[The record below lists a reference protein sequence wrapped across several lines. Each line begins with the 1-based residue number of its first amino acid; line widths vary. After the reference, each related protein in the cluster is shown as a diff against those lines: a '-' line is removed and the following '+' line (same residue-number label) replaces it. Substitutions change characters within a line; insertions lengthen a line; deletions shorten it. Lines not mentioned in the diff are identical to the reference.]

1 MVIFPWKQK
10 IVGQSIQR
18 CSAKKSGQP
27 LDKNSWSAR
36 AATVSNLQQK
46 IKTKVWSCSRKLSTR
61 AEEGVYWFARP
72 PLQTCSALSQVYSNK
87 KSENLWTI
95 YQENR
100 RPWATVC
107 TAGKHKTCR
116 HFLFPSPNVASAWG
130 KARHFL
136 SIGQPLFA
144 ESQAN
149 NERTNTTT
157 RSLGGGAA
165 RRGRWRSKGLLRGL
179 WVLEIMTKI
188 ISWKFI

>member
-72 PLQTCSALSQVYSNK
+72 PLQTCSALSQFYSNK
-87 KSENLWTI
+87 NQKIYEQFLNKTVDPERRFVLPENTKHVGI
-95 YQENR
+95 SSS
-100 RPWATVC
+100 RPQRGT
-107 TAGKHKTCR
+107 
-116 HFLFPSPNVASAWG
+116 
-130 KARHFL
+130 ARHFL
-136 SIGQPLFA
+136 STEQPFPRWVPGKQR
-144 ESQAN
+144 ED
-149 NERTNTTT
+149 EHHHTKP
-157 RSLGGGAA
+157 GGGAA
-165 RRGRWRSKGLLRGL
+165 RRGSWRRSKGLLRGL
-179 WVLEIMTKI
+179 WVLELWQKI
-188 ISWKFI
+188 ISWRFT

>member
-1 MVIFPWKQK
+1 MERVWRMFETPENNNFVYHSLLIKKGLSECFASYFVKNYSFWYRQIQPLGVNPAHFKHKRSPMVIFPWKQK

-87 KSENLWTI
+87 KSEKSINNLS
-95 YQENR
+95 R
-100 RPWATVC
+100 
-107 TAGKHKTCR
+107 K
-116 HFLFPSPNVASAWG
+116 
-130 KARHFL
+130 
-136 SIGQPLFA
+136 
-144 ESQAN
+144 
-149 NERTNTTT
+149 
-157 RSLGGGAA
+157 
-165 RRGRWRSKGLLRGL
+165 
-179 WVLEIMTKI
+179 
-188 ISWKFI
+188 